1 MAQSLNSLD
10 PLAQTVLRQVF
21 EVCLDTV
28 RGLISYLYRCFS
40 LVNKLDYFS
49 TYCSQITTS
58 SLYLL
63 TTKFYIV
70 FENVVRFDIPFTLL
84 QIVLSLRES
93 VNILLFRQPLTLG
106 KNKRITNLELALKAD
121 LLLSE

>member
-1 MAQSLNSLD
+1 M
-10 PLAQTVLRQVF
+10 
-21 EVCLDTV
+21 
-28 RGLISYLYRCFS
+28 
-40 LVNKLDYFS
+40 
-49 TYCSQITTS
+49 
-58 SLYLL
+58 YLL
-63 TTKFYIV
+63 TIKIYVV

-93 VNILLFRQPLTLG
+93 VNILLFRQPLILG

>member
-1 MAQSLNSLD
+1 MAQSLDSLN
-10 PLAQTVLRQVF
+10 PLAQIVLRQVF
-21 EVCLDTV
+21 EVFLDTV
-28 RGLISYLYRCFS
+28 RALISYLYPCFS

-63 TTKFYIV
+63 TIKVYIV

-93 VNILLFRQPLTLG
+93 VNILLFRQPLILG